1 MHAGGHNREDWGVA
15 WADVVRVAGLEHLL
29 GVLTSARV

>member
-15 WADVVRVAGLEHLL
+15 WADVVLVAGLEHSS
-29 GVLTSARV
+29 VC